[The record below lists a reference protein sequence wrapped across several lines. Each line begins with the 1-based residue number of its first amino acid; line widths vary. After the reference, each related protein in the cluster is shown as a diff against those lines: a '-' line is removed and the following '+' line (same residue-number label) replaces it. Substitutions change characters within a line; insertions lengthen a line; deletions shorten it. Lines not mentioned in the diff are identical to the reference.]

1 MVRDNSNEKALVL
14 EGESKSSVDSG
25 HPKSVLEAFERIVE
39 LAKGANFSDAFFK
52 QAAECIS
59 HASGILEL
67 SEMQTVLLALFI
79 NKCGDKE
86 ILLSD
91 IAEYVGCSTT
101 KMVRVSTDVDVL
113 ERKFYLRA
121 DRGRYS
127 ISYKVPYDVLEAL
140 KCNLPYVRRKVPI
153 ENIRMFFMQ
162 LKILM
167 DGLEQGTLVR
177 DEVIEETRGGLVDIK
192 TTGFSKSLAACNL
205 TDEELLVFLYI
216 ANAFVDKEEE
226 PIELLRLMM
235 SFSIVGNFKIDGD
248 LILSHCEKL
257 IGCNLL
263 ERVNVDGNEEKDV
276 FRLTDHVKTNLQLE
290 LAPPAPPSV
299 PSEPEPKDEHPVKKL
314 FYNEQEKK
322 HIEELSVLLSEDK
335 FSEVTERLHSIGR
348 NKGFCCLFYGAPGTG
363 KTETVYQIARAT
375 GRRVMRVDLSG
386 IRSCWVGTSEENVK
400 EIFVNYA
407 KLCSEEATVPILL
420 FNEAD
425 GILGVRLK
433 NPESAVEQME
443 NTLQN
448 IILQEMED
456 LEGIMIATTN
466 LTANLDSAFERR
478 FLYKINFCKPT
489 VAVRA
494 QIWRAMLPGLS
505 EKDAQLL
512 AERFDFSGGEIEN
525 VVRKYVIKSV
535 LLGLDTVDISTLEE
549 LCRAERIADLSET
562 KIGFTQPAGTH

>member
-1 MVRDNSNEKALVL
+1 
-14 EGESKSSVDSG
+14 
-25 HPKSVLEAFERIVE
+25 
-39 LAKGANFSDAFFK
+39 
-52 QAAECIS
+52 
-59 HASGILEL
+59 
-67 SEMQTVLLALFI
+67 
-79 NKCGDKE
+79 
-86 ILLSD
+86 
-91 IAEYVGCSTT
+91 
-101 KMVRVSTDVDVL
+101 
-113 ERKFYLRA
+113 
-121 DRGRYS
+121 
-127 ISYKVPYDVLEAL
+127 
-140 KCNLPYVRRKVPI
+140 
-153 ENIRMFFMQ
+153 
-162 LKILM
+162 M
-167 DGLEQGTLVR
+167 DGLDQGTLTR
-177 DEVIEETRGGLVDIK
+177 SELIEEIREGLVDIK
-192 TTGFSKSLAACNL
+192 KTNFSKSLAACDL
-205 TDEELLVFLYI
+205 TDDELLVFLYF
-216 ANAFVDKEEE
+216 ANAFVYKKDEQ
-226 PIELLRLMM
+226 IEMFELML
-235 SFSIVGNFKIDGD
+235 SFSIAGHFKIDGD
-248 LILSHCEKL
+248 LLQTHCEKL
-257 IGCNLL
+257 IGCSLL
-263 ERVNVDGNEEKDV
+263 ERADGGGKEEKDV
-276 FRLTDHVKTNLQLE
+276 FRLTDHVKTNLQLA

-299 PSEPEPKDEHPVKKL
+299 QSEPKPKEEHPMKKL
-314 FYNEQEKK
+314 FYNEQEKQ

-400 EIFVNYA
+400 GIFVKYA
-407 KLCSEEATVPILL
+407 KLCSEEVTVPILL

-494 QIWRAMLPGLS
+494 QIWRAILPGLT

-535 LLGLDTVDISTLEE
+535 LLGLDSVDVSTLEE

-562 KIGFTQPAGTH
+562 KIGFTHPAGVC

>member
-1 MVRDNSNEKALVL
+1 MVRDNSNEKALIL
-14 EGESKSSVDSG
+14 EGESKSSVDPG

-39 LAKGANFSDAFFK
+39 LAKGANFSDAFFER
-52 QAAECIS
+52 AAEYIS
-59 HASGILEL
+59 YASATLNL

-79 NKCGDKE
+79 NRCGYKE

-91 IAEYVGCSTT
+91 IAKYVGCSTT

-121 DRGRYS
+121 ERGRYS

-140 KCNLPYVRRKVPI
+140 KCNLPYVRSKVPI

-167 DGLEQGTLVR
+167 DGLEQGTLMR
-177 DEVIEETRGGLVDIK
+177 DEVIEEIRGGLVDIK
-192 TTGFSKSLAACNL
+192 KTNFSKSLAACDL
-205 TDEELLVFLYI
+205 TNDELLVFLYI
-216 ANAFVDKEEE
+216 ANTFVDKKEE
-226 PIELLRLMM
+226 PIELLTLMF
-235 SFSIVGNFKIDGD
+235 SLSIVDNFKIDCD
-248 LILSHCEKL
+248 LLRSQCEKL

-263 ERVNVDGNEEKDV
+263 ERANGDGTEKKDA
-276 FRLTDHVKTNLQLE
+276 FRLTDHIKTNLLSE
-290 LAPPAPPSV
+290 LAPPASPSV
-299 PSEPEPKDEHPVKKL
+299 PSEPEPKDEYPMKKL

-335 FSEVTERLHSIGR
+335 FSEVTERLHTIGR

-400 EIFVNYA
+400 EIFVKYA
-407 KLCSEEATVPILL
+407 KLCREKASVPILL

-425 GILGVRLK
+425 GILGARVK
-433 NPESAVEQME
+433 NPESDVARME

-456 LEGIMIATTN
+456 FEGIMIATTN
-466 LTANLDSAFERR
+466 LTTNLDSAFERR

-494 QIWRAMLPGLS
+494 QIWRAILPGLS

-535 LLGLDTVDISTLEE
+535 LLGLDSVDVSTLEE

-562 KIGFTQPAGTH
+562 KIGFTHPAGVC